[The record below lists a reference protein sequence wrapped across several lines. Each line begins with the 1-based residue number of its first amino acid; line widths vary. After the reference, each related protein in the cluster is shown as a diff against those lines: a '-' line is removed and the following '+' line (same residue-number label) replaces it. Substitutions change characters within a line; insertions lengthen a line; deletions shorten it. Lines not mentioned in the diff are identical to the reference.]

1 MGLCNSQLNNEI
13 KPPVQTAGNAINNTN
28 ARSEPETQMQQQI
41 GCNKQ
46 QFEGKEEINEDL
58 YDDQPCNHKYSEC
71 ASAVNIK
78 SVLQKYFLLINDKT
92 IPTDDLPHEIDE
104 LIEKKMLNGKYSN
117 IKLVNDFYHLK
128 YNHDM
133 NNNANEFDSF
143 YQFVVMSNE
152 NIISCDINCCKGYKR
167 YHRNREQII
176 KEPVHAY
183 SYNLVSRIHTFFLH
197 SYETNRLTGDEI
209 TTIENQLNQVEQSAE
224 DGEAKHIKL
233 SLVSQIL
240 NKKKSVTLCESHSKY
255 ITSEQELILDYRA
268 ICKILNEN
276 QISVTEKQFEV
287 QFDNYSYTKE
297 QLINDLCDAV
307 TDHDVNSN
315 NTLTQILLNILG
327 NKPMEE
333 LERIYHVILYQYVN
347 KEELNTDNF
356 TKILVETVSELY
368 DYIDLKEIQTICM
381 KAKINGKIFDK
392 STKEY
397 KNSGK
402 FANVFKGMNNWKRKH
417 WGKVYTA
424 IKNKWEIKK
433 HAPMVSALS
442 EKKINMKQ
450 KKHKN
455 KSIHYLDPECVIDE
469 DVLKLFCA
477 ITSAKSVVA
486 EPFLIDSNWNI
497 DDAVNKYY
505 ALNGVVSK
513 LGAKYENYC
522 DDTKNEQDETIYN
535 EGIKFWYWKP
545 RNNDEQ
551 QCYIERNYDSLKE
564 EIVMGK
570 LSLHLWNE
578 LEKECAIL
586 INVDKIKQIVS
597 NGKNEDVYG
606 ISAGDP
612 ITLQH
617 IYAIKLYTDFTALNW
632 RFCEAFR
639 LKKLTTNAYER
650 IQSLKK
656 RNKMFAVWAKLLI
669 ECVQCYG
676 KLGSPN
682 KKYYRGVSQQFMFR
696 KFLARYYVPL
706 STTKNFQVAVGFTQE
721 TGMVMELKKYN
732 NYVSSFA
739 CSMLSDF
746 DNEKETLFFGEG
758 TILRINSLYMYDSGW
773 QNFKHYVDAIEQ
785 ILNIVNGSISWSQTN
800 NMKHVIGSILPKL
813 YNNCTP
819 LPQYIESLLKYHL
832 QHLPYQIEYDFSEL
846 AHSHQWVKDIFV
858 KNNEENIP
866 NVCNMCNLFENCD
879 HISITMSD
887 SLTNFIFNSFCE
899 SVITDIFNVINKNVT
914 IEFRFSSMNIPLELD
929 AVFQKYSQQHVNL
942 ILHTKVDDTAITI
955 CPIYVNSPP
964 EEITLDEDEV
974 KRNPIWRSNEDR
986 TVARWQNRLVD
997 GYLRIQQQDIF
1008 SVESRYSAYYNLH
1021 VVAVVIYKFYNP
1033 FLTYPYPETSTV
1045 VVVGNYGT
1053 GKSSFVKAL
1062 IGDKHLETNA
1072 IKPRENP
1079 SVTSSTD
1086 NELQLD
1092 EPNLI
1097 VEAQTIHFGG
1107 EQLRIVDTAARDVM
1121 GTQQQM
1127 QEADIVIVLLNAS
1140 SNKSI
1145 EDFDE
1150 YWIEQFNDISL

>member
-1 MGLCNSQLNNEI
+1 MTATHRASIASSASDDLGNITKCHFPLSECQSAKSI
-13 KPPVQTAGNAINNTN
+13 KVVLEEHNKIVTHKPEL
-28 ARSEPETQMQQQI
+28 SEPELANTI
-41 GCNKQ
+41 
-46 QFEGKEEINEDL
+46 DT
-58 YDDQPCNHKYSEC
+58 
-71 ASAVNIK
+71 
-78 SVLQKYFLLINDKT
+78 LINDT
-92 IPTDDLPHEIDE
+92 LY
-104 LIEKKMLNGKYSN
+104 NGTYSTN
-117 IKLVNDFYHLK
+117 KLLNDFYHIK
-128 YNHDM
+128 YDHNIYDD
-133 NNNANEFDSF
+133 ANEFNKF
-143 YQFVVMSNE
+143 YEFLSSSSDALSC
-152 NIISCDINCCKGYKR
+152 NIESCKEYK
-167 YHRNREQII
+167 YHHRNRDVEETNIS
-176 KEPVHAY
+176 Y
-183 SYNLVSRIHTFFLH
+183 SRGSYNLVCRIHAFCLH
-197 SYETNRLTGDEI
+197 PYDHDSSRLIEQQLHNVEETDE
-209 TTIENQLNQVEQSAE
+209 QLNVNKFTDDPKQKISVNIGRNNDSRFITSDEVML
-224 DGEAKHIKL
+224 DY
-233 SLVSQIL
+233 SQIA
-240 NKKKSVTLCESHSKY
+240 NVFKNINELCV
-255 ITSEQELILDYRA
+255 D
-268 ICKILNEN
+268 EN
-276 QISVTEKQFEV
+276 HIRSALGKHK
-287 QFDNYSYTKE
+287 FDRK
-297 QLINDLCDAV
+297 QLINDLCDGFGNKKDDTILFA
-307 TDHDVNSN
+307 
-315 NTLTQILLNILG
+315 QILINEFKCIDWKTRQKVYDLILHG
-327 NKPMEE
+327 C
-333 LERIYHVILYQYVN
+333 IC
-347 KEELNTDNF
+347 KEELTNKNLIPILIYTACEIIPNVNIDQVEQIATDEKLDGLMFVKKTKQFKNSVKFAKLFQSTDNWN
-356 TKILVETVSELY
+356 KQQWSNVYKAIN
-368 DYIDLKEIQTICM
+368 KW
-381 KAKINGKIFDK
+381 KAKSYENMADD
-392 STKEY
+392 TKYGEQDE
-397 KNSGK
+397 NEE
-402 FANVFKGMNNWKRKH
+402 
-417 WGKVYTA
+417 
-424 IKNKWEIKK
+424 EIKVTEQDFGQ
-433 HAPMVSALS
+433 MSDQDI
-442 EKKINMKQ
+442 IN
-450 KKHKN
+450 
-455 KSIHYLDPECVIDE
+455 S
-469 DVLKLFCA
+469 FCL
-477 ITSAKSVVA
+477 ITKAENTVA
-486 EPFLIDSNWNI
+486 EKFLIHAEWNI
-497 DDAVNKYY
+497 TFAIDKYY
-505 ALNGVVSK
+505 ALSGNVTK
-513 LGAKYENYC
+513 LSSNYEDDNEHKY
-522 DDTKNEQDETIYN
+522 DDEQTIYN
-535 EGIKFWYWKP
+535 EGVRFWYWKP